1 LLCQIISSCCCIIL
15 YEKVC
20 PHIVGQAG
28 FHCLFCSPA
37 KNQEQG
43 NKPTGLEYDV
53 TPVPTKA
60 VRLTLPQTEA
70 DYSEF
75 CCRIGGSTE
84 QQSNTKLTG
93 SSLLRPTAPP
103 NPTGLF
109 WIPAMLIPCNY
120 PQLPTDIILRNIRP

>member
-1 LLCQIISSCCCIIL
+1 
-15 YEKVC
+15 VC

-93 SSLLRPTAPP
+93 SSPSSTAAYGTPKPNRPLL
-103 NPTGLF
+103 NPRHADSL
-109 WIPAMLIPCNY
+109 
-120 PQLPTDIILRNIRP
+120 QLSSIAN